1 MASTSSSP
9 IQKSFKYDVFLSFR
23 GVDTRNNFVGH
34 LYQALKQKGIET
46 YKDDEK
52 IEKGKMINEQL
63 IKSIED
69 SRFYIIVFSKKY
81 ASSSWC
87 LDELVKIMECQKT
100 IDHIAYPVFH
110 NVEPAEV
117 RKQSGPVRKAFAK
130 NTKKEAARKWRDA
143 MKEASNLAGWELK
156 ATANGDESKLI
167 EIIVD
172 NIFKKLHF
180 ISSSIDGKL
189 VGMEMRINEVL
200 TSLKICTEDV
210 RVIGI
215 KGMGGGGKTTLA
227 RAVYVHI
234 SSEFEDVL
242 NDQGITVSSV
252 ADGKD
257 MMGKS
262 SSLSLYVELI
272 EFDIPDGCPKLQ
284 SLNLNNS
291 KLQSLNLGPSP
302 NLETLSLCMTRSSTK
317 ELLSPFENPEQKFH
331 SRRRLFDTPSLIESN
346 LPEFDH
352 IFDIEEQSKE
362 EVKETMTETMEQ
374 YMSKTRGDYG
384 SGVTRPTINQDTHFE
399 LKGQFLKE
407 LRDNTF
413 SRSEHED
420 ANEHIEK
427 ILEIADLF
435 HIPKITQDQ
444 NSCIEALALVSSP
457 EPQADF

>member
-234 SSEFEDVL
+234 SSEFE
-242 NDQGITVSSV
+242 
-252 ADGKD
+252 
-257 MMGKS
+257 GKS
-262 SSLSLYVELI
+262 FVENVREVSRTSLSGL
-272 EFDIPDGCPKLQ
+272 KSLQ
-284 SLNLNNS
+284 
-291 KLQSLNLGPSP
+291 K
-302 NLETLSLCMTRSSTK
+302 
-317 ELLSPFENPEQKFH
+317 
-331 SRRRLFDTPSLIESN
+331 
-346 LPEFDH
+346 
-352 IFDIEEQSKE
+352 
-362 EVKETMTETMEQ
+362 
-374 YMSKTRGDYG
+374 
-384 SGVTRPTINQDTHFE
+384 
-399 LKGQFLKE
+399 
-407 LRDNTF
+407 
-413 SRSEHED
+413 
-420 ANEHIEK
+420 
-427 ILEIADLF
+427 
-435 HIPKITQDQ
+435 
-444 NSCIEALALVSSP
+444 
-457 EPQADF
+457 